1 MADRLTAEV
10 HFRRG
15 MDAVAGADIRTAA
28 ECFWLAVQ
36 DDPAFIDALFNLG
49 KACKDL
55 GRWQD
60 AADAFRRIVDLLPG
74 EAEAWYMLANTCH
87 ALEEYNEAREAYG
100 KVIALTPRDIRAYVN
115 LGVTLQA
122 SGRIDEALRVYE
134 QALHDHP
141 VHADLHYNRALALLS
156 SGAYAEGFTEF
167 EWRFHTS
174 DLANPAPVMP
184 SPRWSGAPVPGT
196 ILLKAEQGF
205 GDTIQFARFI
215 PEVRRRCGGIVLECR
230 RELVPLL
237 RSMVAI
243 DRIVEQQP
251 GAEPPHDYWAPLMS
265 LPFLLAGSSGAGG
278 ETVPYLHADEPH
290 RMRWQRRLTSY
301 ASKPNVGIVWAGN
314 PAHRN
319 DHHRSCPVELFTPLV
334 RQSGF
339 RWLSLC
345 KTSDGMLPA
354 AWRGTVD
361 DIAPELE
368 DFADTAAAIECLD
381 LLITV
386 DTAAA
391 HLAGALGKPVWL
403 LLPFAPDWR
412 WSRSSDRSA
421 WYPSMRVFS
430 QPRPGDWPAV
440 ISEVETALGLLHRDS
455 GHQAPARVE
464 TGQNLEYANALRE
477 AGLCDHAVQ
486 VYREIVRIMPGNL
499 AAWNNLGITL
509 QDGGNLSGAVEA
521 FTAAL
526 GVDPANAVVM
536 NNLGFA
542 RLECGDVRG
551 AEEVL
556 RRGIAIDNR
565 IADLHN
571 NLGNALREQGEH
583 REAECAY
590 RRAIALQPEFAQAH
604 WNLAQTLLQ
613 RGDFEE
619 GWSEYEWRW
628 RRADFTSPH
637 RRFPQPQWR
646 GEQIAG
652 KTLLVHAEQGFGD
665 ALQFVRY
672 VPLLARQGIKVC
684 LECHPE
690 LVRLLTSVE
699 GAGAVIQH
707 GAPLPGFDVHVP
719 MMSIPRLLHKSLGS
733 IPSEVPY
740 LNIPQEHEER
750 WRDAVR
756 AHPDHL
762 RVGVT
767 WSGSRHLRSL
777 LSRACP
783 LDELLPVFA
792 TAGCEFFSLQK
803 GIADQER
810 TILADRYGVRDIGSQ
825 VRDFADT
832 AAVMRSLDLIISI
845 DTSVAHLA
853 GALALPVWVLL
864 PVNADWRWLLARKDS
879 PWYPTMRLFRQETPG
894 SWTAVVRDVCSALR
908 ERVRCAEGGSR

>member
-1 MADRLTAEV
+1 
-10 HFRRG
+10 
-15 MDAVAGADIRTAA
+15 MDAVAGADICMAA

-36 DDPAFIDALFNLG
+36 DDPAYVDALFNLG

-60 AADAFRRIVDLLPG
+60 AADAFRRIVALFPG

-87 ALEEYNEAREAYG
+87 VLEGYDDARAAYE
-100 KVIALTPRDIRAYVN
+100 KVIALTPRDIRARVN

-122 SGRIDEALRVYE
+122 AGRADEALRVYA
-134 QALHDHP
+134 QALREHP
-141 VHADLHYNRALALLS
+141 MHADLHYNRALALLS
-156 SGAYAEGFTEF
+156 SGAFAEGFAEF
-167 EWRFHTS
+167 EWRFYTS
-174 DLANPAPVMP
+174 DLTNPPPADS
-184 SPRWSGAPVPGT
+184 SPRWCGGPVSGKT

-215 PEVRRRCGGIVLECR
+215 PEARRCCGGIVLECR
-230 RELVPLL
+230 KELVPLL
-237 RSMVAI
+237 RSMTAI
-243 DRIVEQQP
+243 DRIVEAQP
-251 GAEPPHDYWAPLMS
+251 EVELPHDCWAPLMS
-265 LPFLLAGSSGAGG
+265 LPFLLAGRFDPGG
-278 ETVPYLHADEPH
+278 ESVPYLHVDAQR

-301 ASKPNVGIVWAGN
+301 SSKPNVGMVWAGN

-319 DHHRSCPVELFTPLV
+319 DHHRSCPAEQFTPLV

-345 KTSDGMLPA
+345 KTSDGLLPA
-354 AWRGTVD
+354 AWGGTVD
-361 DIAPELE
+361 DIAPELN
-368 DFADTAAAIECLD
+368 DFADTAAALLCLD
-381 LLITV
+381 VLITV

-412 WSRSSDRSA
+412 WSRGTDRSV

-440 ISEVETALGLLHRDS
+440 IREVENALSHLHQNS
-455 GHQAPARVE
+455 GRQVPAPVE
-464 TGQNLEYANALRE
+464 SGESLEYANALRD
-477 AGLCDHAVQ
+477 AGLFDHAVQ
-486 VYREIVRIMPGNL
+486 VYREIVRIRPGNL

-509 QDGGNLSGAVEA
+509 QDGGNPAGAIDA

-526 GVDPANAVVM
+526 GVDPGNAVVM

-556 RRGIAIDNR
+556 RRGIAIDSN

-583 REAECAY
+583 REAESAY

-613 RGDFEE
+613 CGDFEE

-628 RRADFTSPH
+628 RRADFTSPL

-652 KTLLVHAEQGFGD
+652 KTLLVHAEQGLGD

-672 VPLLARQGIKVC
+672 VPLLAQQGIRVC

-690 LVRLLTSVE
+690 LVRLFTSVE
-699 GAGAVIQH
+699 GVGAVSAR
-707 GAPLPGFDVHVP
+707 GDALPGFDVHVP
-719 MMSIPRLLHKSLGS
+719 MMSIPRLLHKALRCL
-733 IPSEVPY
+733 PAEVPY
-740 LNIPQEHEER
+740 LGVPPEQEAR
-750 WRDAVR
+750 WREALPVR
-756 AHPDHL
+756 PDHL
-762 RVGVT
+762 RVGVA

-792 TAGCEFFSLQK
+792 TEGCAFYSLQK
-803 GIADQER
+803 GITDQER
-810 TILADRYGVRDIGSQ
+810 TLLGDQYGIQDIGSQ
-825 VRDFADT
+825 VNDFADT
-832 AAVMRSLDLIISI
+832 AAAMRSLDLIISI

-853 GALALPVWVLL
+853 GALGLPVWVLL
-864 PVNADWRWLLARKDS
+864 PVNADWRWLLARNDS

-894 SWTAVVRDVCSALR
+894 SWTGVVRDVCNALR
-908 ERVRCAEGGSR
+908 GRVRDGKGGAR